1 MLHTPQ
7 GHVLVGQ
14 FLATLHIFAGR
25 LNGYSKQAGT
35 TATASANVTTWQ
47 MADHCLRGGGG
58 IVEFVEECP

>member
-7 GHVLVGQ
+7 GHVLVDQ

-25 LNGYSKQAGT
+25 LNGYSKQPGT

-47 MADHCLRGGGG
+47 MADHCLGGG

>member
-14 FLATLHIFAGR
+14 FLATFYIFAGR
-25 LNGYSKQAGT
+25 LNGYSKQPGT

-47 MADHCLRGGGG
+47 MTDHFALSRRRYR
-58 IVEFVEECP
+58 